1 MQLRFVEDRRTI
13 FWAFVLFPLVPAL
26 AYARP
31 ALLPW
36 LVPLLF
42 YTSYCAGV
50 LTHNHVHCPTFAGR
64 RWNVAYGAWLSLFY
78 GFPIFS
84 WIPTHNQN
92 HHRYLDG
99 DGDAT
104 QTTRLTPNDTL
115 LGLLA
120 YPLKSGAAQV
130 AGIARYVRDARRRPR
145 RLARIVAESAALVL
159 GHVAWLGLAVSLH
172 GPGRGALV
180 YGLAV
185 ALPAALATYFMM
197 FTNYVQHR
205 GCDPASPDD
214 HSRNF
219 TSPFF
224 NWFVFDNGLHT
235 VHHEHPGVH
244 WSRYRALHDARAQRI
259 DPALNQRS
267 LFEYVAKVYVASPV
281 ARALGFRSAS
291 RTIRARCARQGSS
304 HLAT

>member
-1 MQLRFVEDRRTI
+1 MQLRFVEDRRSI

-31 ALLPW
+31 GLLPW
-36 LVPLLF
+36 LAPLLF

-50 LTHNHVHCPTFAGR
+50 LTHNHVHCPVFVGR
-64 RWNVAYGAWLSLFY
+64 RSNVAYGAWLSLFY

-104 QTTRLTPNDTL
+104 ETTRLVPNDTL
-115 LGLLA
+115 LGLLV
-120 YPLKSGAAQV
+120 YPVASARAQL
-130 AGIARYVRDARRRPR
+130 AGIAEYVRDARTRPR
-145 RLARIVAESAALVL
+145 RLARIHAELAALL
-159 GHVAWLGLAVSLH
+159 FGHLAWLGLAVLLH
-172 GPGRGALV
+172 GLARGALV
-180 YGLAV
+180 YALAV
-185 ALPAALATYFMM
+185 ALPASLATYFMM

-205 GCDPASPDD
+205 GCNPASPDD

-219 TSPFF
+219 TNPFF

-244 WSRYRALHDARAQRI
+244 WSRYRALHDARAHRI
-259 DPALNQRS
+259 DPALNQGS
-267 LFEYVAKVYVASPV
+267 LFQYVAMAYVAAPL
-281 ARALGFRSAS
+281 ARAFARVHRPRSS
-291 RTIRARCARQGSS
+291 M
-304 HLAT
+304 

>member
-1 MQLRFVEDRRTI
+1 MQLRFVEDRRTL
-13 FWAFVLFPLVPAL
+13 FWAFVLFPLAPAL
-26 AYARP
+26 AYAKP

-36 LVPLLF
+36 LAPLLV
-42 YTSYCAGV
+42 YCSYLSGV
-50 LTHNHVHCPTFAGR
+50 LTHNHVHCPVFVSR
-64 RWNVAYGAWLSLFY
+64 RANVAYGAWLSFFY

-84 WIPTHNQN
+84 WTPTHNQN

-104 QTTRLTPNDTL
+104 QTTRLAPNDTL

-120 YPLKSGAAQV
+120 YPLASARAQTS
-130 AGIARYVRDARRRPR
+130 GIARYVRAARTRPR
-145 RLARIVAESAALVL
+145 LRRQIVVETSVL
-159 GHVAWLGLAVSLH
+159 GLGHALCFALAVFLH
-172 GPGRGALV
+172 GWARGALV
-180 YGLAV
+180 YGAAV
-185 ALPAALATYFMM
+185 ALPASLATYFMM

-219 TSPFF
+219 TSRFF

-244 WSRYRALHDARAQRI
+244 WSRYRALHEARAQRI
-259 DPALNQRS
+259 DPRLNQS
-267 LFEYVAKVYVASPV
+267 SIVAYVAKVYVAAPLTRRVQRSPGV
-281 ARALGFRSAS
+281 
-291 RTIRARCARQGSS
+291 Q
-304 HLAT
+304 H